1 MEELRPKTAILL
13 IPISAAIAADHC
25 SHGCDLHQSRSM
37 IESMQEILANTD
49 DASKPL
55 SEQQFYELTL
65 LDPEPD
71 VSLFYRVRQAHVRW
85 DEQVAGMV
93 WDNVD

>member
-1 MEELRPKTAILL
+1 MR
-13 IPISAAIAADHC
+13 
-25 SHGCDLHQSRSM
+25 
-37 IESMQEILANTD
+37 EILANTN

-55 SEQQFYELTL
+55 SEQQFYELML

-71 VSLFYRVRQAHVRW
+71 VSNVCRVRQAHVHW

-93 WDNVD
+93 WDRVDWEEFATLEQARGRYERRRQAFG

>member
-1 MEELRPKTAILL
+1 
-13 IPISAAIAADHC
+13 
-25 SHGCDLHQSRSM
+25 M
-37 IESMQEILANTD
+37 IDTMQEILANTV

-71 VSLFYRVRQAHVRW
+71 VSNIFRVRQAHVRW
-85 DEQVAGMV
+85 DEQVAGMI
-93 WDNVD
+93 WDKVDWEEFPTLEQAREGFERRRRALVDTGFSYSDLDL

>member
-1 MEELRPKTAILL
+1 
-13 IPISAAIAADHC
+13 
-25 SHGCDLHQSRSM
+25 M

-49 DASKPL
+49 NASKPL
-55 SEQQFYELTL
+55 SEQEFYELSL

-71 VSLFYRVRQAHVRW
+71 VSNVYRVRQAHVRW

-93 WDNVD
+93 WDKVDWEEFATLERAREGYERRRQALVDAGFRDSDMDL